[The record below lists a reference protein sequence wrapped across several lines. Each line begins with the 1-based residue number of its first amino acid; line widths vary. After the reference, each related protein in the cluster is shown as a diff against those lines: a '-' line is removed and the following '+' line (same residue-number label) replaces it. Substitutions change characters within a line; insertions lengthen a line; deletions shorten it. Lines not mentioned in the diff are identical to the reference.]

1 MPDSTGP
8 RWPPVEPPGGH
19 VATGLLLQ
27 MAHRAAHD
35 RLAAVLRPLGMD
47 VRHFGILQFLTRGGL
62 TQRQLI
68 DVVGVDKSTLVRL
81 IDQLENQ
88 QLAQRTRDPGDRR
101 AFQVTITE
109 RGRQRLAAANTAAAE
124 LGEQLFGWLNSRQR
138 QQLHQTLQR
147 IIQQASPEHSPGQ

>member
-1 MPDSTGP
+1 
-8 RWPPVEPPGGH
+8 
-19 VATGLLLQ
+19 

-47 VRHFGILQFLTRGGL
+47 VRHFGILQFLACGGL

-68 DVVGVDKSTLVRL
+68 DLVGVDKSTLVRI
-81 IDQLENQ
+81 IDQLEDQ
-88 QLAQRTRDPGDRR
+88 QLAQRTRDPHDRR

-109 RGRQRLAAANTAAAE
+109 RGRQRLAVANTAAAE
-124 LGEQLFGWLNSRQR
+124 LGEHLFGWLNPRQR

-147 IIQQASPEHSPGQ
+147 IIEQAGARHPQRR